1 MAVTEP
7 KVAVITGADRG
18 LGLALAGALAGRGWR
33 VFAGRYLADWPD
45 LDELVSRHE
54 GLVTVMP
61 LDVASMASAA
71 GAAALVARQVA
82 RVDLLISN
90 AGVNSPSR
98 TLNIRDGLDYDEM
111 QRLYDVNA
119 LGGLR
124 AVQAFV
130 SLMESSPVKR
140 LCFVSSEAGS
150 IARARRQAWHSYCM
164 SKAALNMGVKLLH
177 NHLRPDGFCFRVY
190 HPGWIR
196 SWIGGTGVR
205 ADSGGTE
212 PAAAAEHALAHFL
225 GDVPD
230 EDGLTMHDWKGES
243 WPW

>member
-1 MAVTEP
+1 M
-7 KVAVITGADRG
+7 AVITGADRG
-18 LGLALAGALAGRGWR
+18 LGLALTGALAARGWR
-33 VFAGRYLADWPD
+33 VYAGRYLADWPEF
-45 LDELVSRHE
+45 DELVSQY
-54 GLVTVMP
+54 GDLVTAVP
-61 LDVASMASAA
+61 LDVASMASATE
-71 GAAALVARQVA
+71 AAALVGKQVD

-98 TLNIRDGLDYDEM
+98 TRNIREGLDYDEM

-124 AVQAFV
+124 VVQAFL

-150 IARARRQAWHSYCM
+150 ITRARRDAWHSYCM

-177 NHLRPDGFCFRVY
+177 NHLRPDGFRFRVY
-190 HPGWIR
+190 HPGWMR

-205 ADSGGTE
+205 ADSGGVE
-212 PAAAAEHALAHFL
+212 PEAAAIHALTHLL

-230 EDGLTMHDWKGES
+230 EDELTMHDWKGET